1 MRFESEI
8 PLLDLEIP
16 QGGTVEFIVDV
27 VGGPT
32 DLIGYEG
39 SMQVREMRTSV
50 AVLAEVSADSIT
62 VNPGTRQVTVRIP
75 SDETSVYDFRAGVY
89 DLLITGPTGDAWR
102 ICEGR
107 AELSLAV
114 TRGA

>member
-32 DLIGYEG
+32 DLTGYEG
-39 SMQVREMRTSV
+39 NMQIREMRTSV
-50 AVLAEVSADSIT
+50 EALAEVGSGSIA
-62 VNPGTRQVTVRIP
+62 VNPSTRQVTVRIP
-75 SDETSVYDFRAGVY
+75 SEETSEYDFRAGVY